1 MGEGKGHWVHVHTRT
16 VRTLELVTA
25 VSLCLHLPPVF
36 ARTLLREAG
45 TMIDASA
52 MIKVTFSLMWNLSNS
67 GCYTV
72 LSSHQAAKSSGHRRP
87 T

>member
-1 MGEGKGHWVHVHTRT
+1 MCMCTHSVH
-16 VRTLELVTA
+16 TLELVTS
-25 VSLCLHLPPVF
+25 VNVCLHPTPVF

-45 TMIDASA
+45 TLIDASA

-67 GCYTV
+67 GCCTV
-72 LSSHQAAKSSGHRRP
+72 LSSHQAVMSSGHRRP